1 MYGVRLI
8 VILAVIGGI
17 IAYLGDR
24 IGMRVGRRRLTL
36 FGLRPKHTSVLITI
50 LTGILIVA
58 VSLAV
63 LSIASED
70 VRTALFRMRELQ
82 EALQTTRMQYEGVA
96 EELYLRLGELEQT
109 QAQRDAAMR
118 ELLAAEE
125 RLERI
130 TAEYEAA
137 VRELRE
143 AEETL
148 AFTLQRVGNLQQI
161 GEELQQRIEELQAR
175 IDEMEA
181 EIQVKEAQIRAASLQ
196 LDLVRGGELAFRAG
210 DIVLAQVF
218 DGRDSP
224 ARLEAQLLE
233 LLERADLI
241 AVQRGA
247 RIPGEQPPSA
257 LQLLGGVFEGT
268 VRVLADSSSRWVVR
282 VVSIFNTTVGEP
294 LLVDLELVEEQLIY
308 RQGDVIASV
317 RIEDGTGGL
326 ARDEL
331 FRLLQLVYDE
341 AIARG
346 MLTDEDGF
354 VSEGVSLPEFV
365 ATLSRIEEL
374 GGNALVLAVAA
385 EDTLNTDWPLR
396 IRLVVEPPA

>member
-1 MYGVRLI
+1 
-8 VILAVIGGI
+8 
-17 IAYLGDR
+17 
-24 IGMRVGRRRLTL
+24 
-36 FGLRPKHTSVLITI
+36 
-50 LTGILIVA
+50 
-58 VSLAV
+58 
-63 LSIASED
+63 
-70 VRTALFRMRELQ
+70 
-82 EALQTTRMQYEGVA
+82 
-96 EELYLRLGELEQT
+96 
-109 QAQRDAAMR
+109 
-118 ELLAAEE
+118 
-125 RLERI
+125 
-130 TAEYEAA
+130 
-137 VRELRE
+137 
-143 AEETL
+143 
-148 AFTLQRVGNLQQI
+148 
-161 GEELQQRIEELQAR
+161 
-175 IDEMEA
+175 
-181 EIQVKEAQIRAASLQ
+181 
-196 LDLVRGGELAFRAG
+196 
-210 DIVLAQVF
+210 
-218 DGRDSP
+218 
-224 ARLEAQLLE
+224 
-233 LLERADLI
+233 
-241 AVQRGA
+241 
-247 RIPGEQPPSA
+247 
-257 LQLLGGVFEGT
+257 VFEGT

>member
-8 VILAVIGGI
+8 LILAVIGGI

-148 AFTLQRVGNLQQI
+148 AFTLQQVGNCSS
-161 GEELQQRIEELQAR
+161 
-175 IDEMEA
+175 
-181 EIQVKEAQIRAASLQ
+181 AS
-196 LDLVRGGELAFRAG
+196 RSCRPASTRWKPKFR
-210 DIVLAQVF
+210 
-218 DGRDSP
+218 
-224 ARLEAQLLE
+224 
-233 LLERADLI
+233 
-241 AVQRGA
+241 
-247 RIPGEQPPSA
+247 
-257 LQLLGGVFEGT
+257 
-268 VRVLADSSSRWVVR
+268 
-282 VVSIFNTTVGEP
+282 
-294 LLVDLELVEEQLIY
+294 
-308 RQGDVIASV
+308 
-317 RIEDGTGGL
+317 
-326 ARDEL
+326 
-331 FRLLQLVYDE
+331 
-341 AIARG
+341 
-346 MLTDEDGF
+346 
-354 VSEGVSLPEFV
+354 
-365 ATLSRIEEL
+365 
-374 GGNALVLAVAA
+374 
-385 EDTLNTDWPLR
+385 
-396 IRLVVEPPA
+396 